1 MTNEYSVRTAIEILI
16 AALLII
22 GVIYEG
28 RIAEWEEKLLRK
40 IRRRFF
46 RKSNIIPFNA
56 KRSPRDES
64 RAI

>member
-1 MTNEYSVRTAIEILI
+1 MTNEYAIRTTIEILI
-16 AALLII
+16 AILLVI
-22 GVIYEG
+22 GFIYEKN
-28 RIAEWEEKLLRK
+28 IAEWEQKIIKK

-46 RKSNIIPFNA
+46 HKSNIIPFDA